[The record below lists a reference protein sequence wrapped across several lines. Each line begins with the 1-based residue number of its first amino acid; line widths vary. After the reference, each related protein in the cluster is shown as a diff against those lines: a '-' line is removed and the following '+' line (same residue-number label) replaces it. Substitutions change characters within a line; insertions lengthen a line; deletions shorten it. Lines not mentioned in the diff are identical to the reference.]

1 LPDRILKPVLIALL
15 ALNLLGWLSPAA
27 TDTDFWW
34 HLRTGLQTLESKT
47 LPVPDTF
54 SYTSGLWPD
63 SYPGESTTRFFNL
76 THEWLS
82 QALLYGLF
90 AIGGF
95 PLVVFSRALILSATA
110 ALAGLLAGRRG
121 GSSAW
126 AVFGAL
132 ACGLSLLSFTS
143 DRPSIL
149 SFLFT
154 AVFLCIFEFG
164 LPLWLL
170 PALALLWANSHG
182 GFFLGWVV
190 CGIYAGT
197 AWLKRDPQW
206 KTLAGWSA
214 AAFLASGLN
223 PNGWNIA
230 RILLSYRRSPMTST
244 LLEWQTP
251 APIGPPFVFQL
262 LFVATVVALI
272 VWRRQ
277 TRLRDWLLALAFGA
291 AAWSA
296 FRNIPL
302 FMVTAPMLLAG
313 IAPKRPLPKW
323 APLAAIAGL
332 AVSLAAGAATGRVF
346 QLRASEELQPK
357 GAAAFLR
364 QHSLPAPLL
373 NTYADGG
380 YLIWSLYPR
389 YRTFIDGRSLN
400 EHVFHDYRILFGA
413 TGPGAIEARRQTFQ
427 KYGIQTIVTEAY
439 QTDGSLYPLLADLSD
454 PNQTEWLLLFEDER
468 ALVFSRKAPAGVAPL
483 PLSRVESH
491 FENECS
497 LLLRADSST
506 ALCARSAGLYFF
518 ARGDAPRA
526 RKWLAEYA
534 SRVAGV
540 DAVVQR
546 ALVSLPR

>member
-1 LPDRILKPVLIALL
+1 
-15 ALNLLGWLSPAA
+15 
-27 TDTDFWW
+27 
-34 HLRTGLQTLESKT
+34 
-47 LPVPDTF
+47 VPDTF

-63 SYPGESTTRFFNL
+63 AYPGESTTRYFNL

-82 QALLYGLF
+82 QAGLYGLF

-95 PLVVFSRALILSATA
+95 PLVVLGRALTLSATA
-110 ALAGLLAGRRG
+110 ALAGLLAWRRG
-121 GSSAW
+121 GSGTW
-126 AVFGAL
+126 LVFGTV

-154 AVFLCIFEFG
+154 AIFLCVFEFG

-190 CGIYAGT
+190 CGIYAAT
-197 AWLKRDPQW
+197 AWLSRDTQW
-206 KTLAGWSA
+206 KHFVGWGA

-262 LFVATVVALI
+262 LFVATVVALV

-277 TRLRDWLLALAFGA
+277 TRMRDWLLLLAFGV

-302 FMVTAPMLLAG
+302 FMITAPTLLAG
-313 IAPKRPLPKW
+313 IAPKRALPKW
-323 APLAAIAGL
+323 APVATVAAL
-332 AVSLAAGAATGRVF
+332 AVSLAVGAASGRVF
-346 QLRASEELQPK
+346 QLRTSEELQPK
-357 GAAAFLR
+357 GAVTFLR
-364 QHSLPAPLL
+364 RHSPKAPLL

-380 YLIWSLYPR
+380 YLIWSLYPQ

-400 EHVFHDYRILFGA
+400 ETVFHDYRILFGA
-413 TGPGAIEARRQTFQ
+413 TGPGAIDARRKVFE
-427 KYGIQTIVTEAY
+427 KYGIQSIVTEAF

-454 PNQTEWLLLFEDER
+454 PNQAEWKLLFEDER
-468 ALVFSRKAPAGVAPL
+468 ALVFSREAPTGVTPL
-483 PLSRVESH
+483 PLSRIDKH
-491 FENECS
+491 LENECS

-506 ALCARSAGLYFF
+506 ALCARSAGLYFY
-518 ARGDAPRA
+518 ARGDAALA

-534 SRVAGV
+534 ARVAGV
-540 DAVVQR
+540 DPAVQR
-546 ALVSLPR
+546 ALASLPR